1 MKTFK
6 QFKELYGYGSPDF
19 YRPIADIGNMK
30 SPYNRPQYGI
40 NATAKGDGLGTYF
53 PMNIMAKKLKDLK
66 KSNPLFKKQI
76 VKPKK
81 GKGSYDR
88 KKT

>member
-53 PMNIMAKKLKDLK
+53 PMNIMAFMK
-66 KSNPLFKKQI
+66 
-76 VKPKK
+76 
-81 GKGSYDR
+81 
-88 KKT
+88 